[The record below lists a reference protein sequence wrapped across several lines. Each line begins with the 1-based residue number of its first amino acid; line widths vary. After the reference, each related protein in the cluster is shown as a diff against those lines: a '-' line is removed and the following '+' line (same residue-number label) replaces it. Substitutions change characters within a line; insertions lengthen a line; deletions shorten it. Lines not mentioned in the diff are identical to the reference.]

1 MSNLDRFTALHQAT
15 PDSLDASDGLPRDA
29 RALIVLNPYAGQA
42 SSLRQNV
49 EEARNVWLA
58 HGWTVDVETT
68 HQPGD
73 GVRLAREAA
82 DQGYDVVAAAGGDG
96 TINEVINGLAGT
108 RTALAA

>member
-1 MSNLDRFTALHQAT
+1 MSNLDRFTALHQAMSGS
-15 PDSLDASDGLPRDA
+15 PNGSNGLPRDA

-68 HQPGD
+68 QD
-73 GVRLAREAA
+73 RKS
-82 DQGYDVVAAAGGDG
+82 VV
-96 TINEVINGLAGT
+96 
-108 RTALAA
+108 